1 MQSFEMPIN
10 GLHPFFSVNRKKNL
24 EVGGIHHGCLLN
36 MSKNVGIY
44 IVFVRRKKLSL
55 FKHKP

>member
-24 EVGGIHHGCLLN
+24 EVGGIHHGCLI
-36 MSKNVGIY
+36 KHV
-44 IVFVRRKKLSL
+44 KKCRNIHCVCEEEKIESIQT
-55 FKHKP
+55 